1 MDIEKIVIE
10 SCQEVIREKN
20 KDIQVDA
27 NTKIS
32 RDSGIDSLGIVSL
45 VILLEEKLNI
55 DLDDYLVEIRECED
69 VQGLIDVI
77 SKID

>member
-1 MDIEKIVIE
+1 MGIEKIVIE